1 MDRYYSALARAVLS
15 NAEAEIIKAENY
27 LLDAKT
33 GDYLLGRAARLLR
46 MARKLQDEIHQMAM
60 GKEG

>member
-1 MDRYYSALARAVLS
+1 MVAVLS

-27 LLDAKT
+27 LLDAKA

-60 GKEG
+60 GEEG